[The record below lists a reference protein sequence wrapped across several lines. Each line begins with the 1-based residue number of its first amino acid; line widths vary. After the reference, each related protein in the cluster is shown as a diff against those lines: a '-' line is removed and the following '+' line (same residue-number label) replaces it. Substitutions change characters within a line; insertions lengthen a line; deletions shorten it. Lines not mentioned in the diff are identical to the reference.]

1 MMQTLRGGL
10 VAGLL
15 AGLVLAMLDF
25 VTDGTPGRLL
35 PEALHWFGITTA
47 DPTIS
52 RFAGF
57 FLLIALGGVFG
68 LIFGALQRERIITI
82 SRALLSGLA
91 LGFVWWLIFSLL
103 LANIISHRPAVR
115 GGVGG
120 HLLPTPAT
128 ACSSGSVV
136 AITRE
141 KLMLCC
147 VLPAYRP
154 KSLDTEAQVMRPPT
168 HEDDRKQ
175 EDMTNVAGWSVSPSC
190 SSP

>member
-1 MMQTLRGGL
+1 MQTLRGGL

-103 LANIISHRPAVR
+103 LANIMSHRAPF
-115 GGVGG
+115 
-120 HLLPTPAT
+120 
-128 ACSSGSVV
+128 
-136 AITRE
+136 
-141 KLMLCC
+141 
-147 VLPAYRP
+147 
-154 KSLDTEAQVMRPPT
+154 SLDFGRFLSTFPIDLLFGVVLGAISFQLQQRRAAAAV
-168 HEDDRKQ
+168 
-175 EDMTNVAGWSVSPSC
+175 
-190 SSP
+190 